1 MKKFILIFCLM
12 YSAILNTSNAAP
24 RISFE
29 DLLVQGELNPQ
40 IVLSSKEKAIT
51 QGKPVSIM
59 TTDGIMIDVKFVE
72 NDRPVYAVFTN
83 FADIYDGG
91 YAAYYEDV
99 VSKINFAN
107 ARIDYGN
114 RNIVDNTNGY
124 FTPKLSGR
132 NAASS
137 FIMVT
142 ESTSDRVSIFNAFNG
157 DLIDTAF
164 IPSTRPQL
172 TTPKHAL
179 KHFSSSNVLICDQV
193 SDVVQEFNLN
203 GTYKGYYAP
212 ASGPNNSIVDN
223 MRGMQ
228 YKANNNLLVTVGSGV
243 NQNTVQEFDPT
254 GNHIG
259 AFTATNLTSPF
270 DILIRPS
277 DVLVSNFSTTNRISR
292 FDNSG
297 VFLNY
302 FYTGSNF
309 GITQQLYQ
317 VPANGNVCA
326 SAFQSPSGLAI
337 LDSSGVF
344 IKLLTGI
351 TGNRGVQQ
359 LGNGNFLVTNSAG
372 AHEIDSASGSLV
384 RTILASPNFQY
395 ASKYEIANPYLRLKI
410 NLEAC
415 AISDTL
421 NVELRNSSSPY
432 NVLET
437 QTVVGG
443 LGAPTDVQFSTPV
456 NGTPY
461 YIRVTHRN
469 SVSTWSGST
478 PSFNSNYINYTFISA
493 SSQAYGNNMVNT
505 GGKWSF
511 YGGDANQDGSI
522 DVTDISLIDND
533 SFNFASGYL
542 VTDIDCNDVID
553 LSDIAFTDNNALN
566 FVGEVT
572 P

>member
-1 MKKFILIFCLM
+1 MKKLILIFCLM
-12 YSAILNTSNAAP
+12 FSAVMNSSDAAP

-29 DLLVQGELNPQ
+29 DLLVQGELNPE
-40 IVLSSKEKAIT
+40 IVSASKQKAIS
-51 QGKPVSIM
+51 QGKPVSII

-72 NDRPVYAVFTN
+72 NGRPVYAVFTN

-99 VSKINFAN
+99 VSVINFAN

-114 RNIVDNTNGY
+114 RNVVDNTNGY
-124 FTPKLSGR
+124 FTPKLQGR

-142 ESTSDRVSIFNAFNG
+142 ESTHDRVSIFNAFNG

-172 TTPKHAL
+172 STPKHAL
-179 KHFSSSNVLICDQV
+179 KHYSNLNVLVCDQI

-203 GTYKGYYAP
+203 GTYKGFYAP
-212 ASGPNNSIVDN
+212 ATGVNNSIVDN

-228 YKANNNLLVTVGSGV
+228 YKGNNNLLVTVGSGA
-243 NQNTVQEFDPT
+243 NQNTVQEFDPS

-259 AFTATNLTSPF
+259 AFASTNLSSPF
-270 DILIRPS
+270 DILIRPA
-277 DVLVSNFSTTNRISR
+277 DVLVSNFSTTNRITR
-292 FDNSG
+292 FDNNG
-297 VFLNY
+297 IFMNY

-309 GITQQLYQ
+309 GITQQLFE
-317 VPANGNVCA
+317 VPGNGNIAA
-326 SAFQSPSGLAI
+326 SAFQTPTGLAI
-337 LDSSGVF
+337 LNSSGVF
-344 IKLLTGI
+344 IKLLTGV
-351 TGNRGVQQ
+351 TGNRGVQL
-359 LGNGNFLVTNSAG
+359 LGNGNFLVTNAAG
-372 AHEIDSASGSLV
+372 AHEIDSASGGLI

-395 ASKYEIANPYLRLKI
+395 ASKYEIANPYLRVKV

-415 AISDTL
+415 AVSDTL
-421 NVELRNSSSPY
+421 NIELRSSSSPY
-432 NVLET
+432 NLIET
-437 QTVVGG
+437 KTVVGG

-469 SVSTWSGST
+469 SIATWSGST

-493 SSQAYGNNMVNT
+493 NTQAFGSNMVNV
-505 GGKWSF
+505 GGKWSYF
-511 YGGDANQDGSI
+511 SGDVNQDGSI
-522 DVTDISLIDND
+522 DVSDISLIDND
-533 SFNFASGYL
+533 SFNFASGYIA
-542 VTDIDCNDVID
+542 TDLDCNDVVD
-553 LSDIAFTDNNALN
+553 LSDIAFADNNALN
-566 FVGEVT
+566 FVGEVA